1 MKITSIN
8 INGFGKF
15 HNKAISF
22 TDGLNVVYGNN
33 EAGKSTT
40 HTFIKSMLFGI
51 KKKRN
56 RTQLDAYDK
65 YLPWSSNSFEGTLCF
80 SHEGKEY
87 QIYRNFDEVNPIL
100 EIREIGG
107 NGVPIDNPE
116 LFLNKVLYNLNI
128 DSFDNTISIGQLK
141 SAQDKTI
148 VDELHKYISNLNTSG
163 DMSIN
168 TMSAINYLNQKKNS
182 LLLKIKSDA
191 TMIYN
196 KQLGNIKNIEKE
208 LSNKNYENKLSE
220 IMQKKSA
227 EFRKIEN
234 NTEEIEN
241 LKQENIKKL
250 STLEEYG
257 FNSKDDADSLLT
269 QINKIYFDYKPIMDN
284 TKQVNNSLLNIL
296 SISIGIGL
304 IVFSFL
310 LLVVTYP
317 DVATILNLH
326 NAKFSLPGLTKFI
339 VNLKFHPIILI
350 ALFLCLGIILIMGN
364 VLLLFNNY
372 QNISKSNEIQSLLS
386 EVFDQQ
392 IHDNEVSDENMNIFK
407 KHMNSMKRMFEAASN
422 AEAKIKL
429 LTEENN
435 ILLSRQAE
443 YSDMIKSQEKIQY
456 EVEQKYNEL
465 YTLKTETEKL
475 KQDLDNNDNIGK
487 EIESIDLAIETLTS
501 LSNEIHVM
509 FGTHLNKSIS
519 NYIVALTDNKYNS
532 LNVDNALN
540 VTINYEGNTIPL
552 SKIST
557 GTMDQV
563 YLALRLAI
571 SDIICK
577 DKERLPLLFD
587 DCFAMYDNNR
597 LDSTLK
603 FLSDINSQIIIFTCH
618 TREKALLQHNNIVF
632 SFIEI

>member
-51 KKKRN
+51 KKKKN

-65 YLPWSSNSFEGTLCF
+65 YLPWSSGSFEGTLCF

-107 NGVPIDNPE
+107 NGVPIENPE

-128 DSFDNTISIGQLK
+128 DSFDNTICIGQLK

-148 VDELHKYISNLNTSG
+148 VDELHKYIANLNTSG

-191 TMIYN
+191 AMVYN

-208 LSNKNYENKLSE
+208 LSNKNYENKLSD

-234 NTEEIEN
+234 NTNEIEN

-250 STLEEYG
+250 STLESYG
-257 FNSKDDADSLLT
+257 FSSKDDADSLLT
-269 QINKIYFDYKPIMDN
+269 QINKIFFDYKPIMNN
-284 TKQVNNSLLNIL
+284 TKQVNGSLLNIL

-339 VNLKFHPIILI
+339 VNLRFHPIILI

-372 QNISKSNEIQSLLS
+372 QNINKSNEIQSLLS

-392 IHDNEVSDENMNIFK
+392 IHDNEVTEENMNILK
-407 KHMNSMKRMFEAASN
+407 KHMNSMKRMFDAVNN

-435 ILLSRQAE
+435 ILLSKQAE

-465 YTLKTETEKL
+465 YNLKTETEKL
-475 KQDLDNNDNIGK
+475 KQDLDNNDIIGK
-487 EIESIDLAIETLTS
+487 EIESIDLAIETLTN

-571 SDIICK
+571 SDIICQ

-603 FLSDINSQIIIFTCH
+603 YLSGINSQIIIFTCH
-618 TREKALLQHNNIVF
+618 TREKALLQHNNIEF
-632 SFIEI
+632 SLIEI